1 MNPGTEL
8 SRALDLIESAP
19 LWDNTS
25 DDHEASSDW
34 RDTEYKC
41 EFEAVSGDSCSW
53 TAKHELTGAPG
64 VQSLLASGEAEWA
77 VEIRCASALHV
88 AVSTSASRE
97 HVVRVDPAVVGT
109 YSDIRLWPGV
119 IVTAERCL
127 LDATDTAWNTQ
138 IPVGRGRWLVRD
150 APFKP
155 TQGQRSMLQFI
166 GRDAVPEGQVEITLE
181 EHDGDY
187 FFKIFANSDR
197 IAQIQSGDALIGC
210 WATAL
215 AMLPLHDCFDIEET
229 DGQWKVPGSQNAEAV
244 MRELEEKAIQLWGP
258 GEQQK
263 RDWDPMAAATA
274 FLPLNLQPTTGTDDY
289 DE

>member
-25 DDHEASSDW
+25 IDHEASSDW

-41 EFEAVSGDSCSW
+41 EFEAASGECSW

-77 VEIRCASALHV
+77 VEVRCASALYV
-88 AVSTSASRE
+88 DVSTSPNPK
-97 HVVRVDPAVVGT
+97 HVVKVDPAVVGT
-109 YSDIRLWPGV
+109 YSEIWLWPGV

-127 LDATDTAWNTQ
+127 LDATDTPWNTKIQ
-138 IPVGRGRWLVRD
+138 VGRGRWLVRG
-150 APFKP
+150 APAKP
-155 TQGQRSMLQFI
+155 EYGQRSMIQFV
-166 GRDAVPEGQVEITLE
+166 GRDMDPEEQVEITRVRLE
-181 EHDGDY
+181 GDY
-187 FFKIFANSDR
+187 FFKISANHDR
-197 IAQIQSGDALIGC
+197 IAQIRSGVPLIGC

-215 AMLPLHDCFDIEET
+215 AMLPLHEDFDIEET
-229 DGQWKVPGSQNAEAV
+229 DGQRTVPGSRNADAV
-244 MRELEEKAIQLWGP
+244 MRKLEEKGIRLWGP
-258 GEQQK
+258 DDDQK
-263 RDWDPMAAATA
+263 REWDPMAAATA
-274 FLPLNLQPTTGTDDY
+274 FVPLNLQPATGTDDD

>member
-25 DDHEASSDW
+25 ADHEASSDW

-41 EFEAVSGDSCSW
+41 EFEAVSGESCSW

-64 VQSLLASGEAEWA
+64 VQSLLARGEAEWA
-77 VEIRCASALHV
+77 VEVRCASALHV
-88 AVSTSASRE
+88 DVFTSRNSE
-97 HVVRVDPAVVGT
+97 HVVKVDPAVVGT
-109 YSDIRLWPGV
+109 HSDIRLWPGV

-127 LDATDTAWNTQ
+127 LDATDTAWNTK

-155 TQGQRSMLQFI
+155 THGQRSMLQFI
-166 GRDAVPEGQVEITLE
+166 GRDVAPEGRVAITLE

-187 FFKIFANSDR
+187 FFKIIANHDR
-197 IAQIQSGDALIGC
+197 VAQIQSGDALIGC

-274 FLPLNLQPTTGTDDY
+274 FVPLNLQPATGTDDD